1 MVAAL
6 LLVAGAAAAQPQ
18 HGIAMYGEPALPPD
32 FAHLPYANPDAPKG
46 GIIVEGTR
54 GTFDSLNPFILKGN
68 APYGA
73 RAHVAES
80 LLGRSYD
87 EPFTLYGLLAESV
100 EVADDSTWVEFHLNP
115 AARFSDGSPVTV
127 EDVIW
132 SFQTLGEQ
140 GHGRYRAGWAAI
152 TGYEQTGERSVRFD
166 MAGDNRELPLILG
179 LRPIL
184 KKADWDGVDFTES
197 SLRPFIASGPYVIG
211 DFDPGR
217 FVQFDRNPDY
227 WGRDIGFNVGRHNL
241 DAIRYEFFRDGEAVW
256 QAFTSGE
263 TSYFVEYDDLKW
275 ATQYDFPAVQRGEI
289 VQSQVVHQ
297 RPTGMSG
304 LVFNTRSPVF
314 ADIRV
319 RDALLHIFNFQFI
332 NQSLN
337 SGVPGRIESY
347 FDNSQLGFEGEAS
360 EAERA
365 LLEPFLADLPE
376 DVLSA
381 YTLPQGAPDLRNRA
395 DLRVAQEQLEAA
407 GWTLSDGVLRNADG
421 QPFEFDILI
430 SSSANE
436 AVTSIFAQ
444 ALERLGITMT
454 TTLVD
459 SSQYSERLTTYDYD
473 MIAHTWGLSLSP
485 GTEQLSYWG
494 SEAGAAEGSRNYA
507 GIADPAVDAMI
518 AAMLGAESR
527 EDFIAATRA
536 LDRVLTTGRYA
547 IPFWYTPY
555 VNVAH
560 KAELRFPADTL
571 PIYGYWI
578 GFMPDV
584 WWSEAE

>member
-319 RDALLHIFNFQFI
+319 RDALLHVFNFEFI

-407 GWTLSDGVLRNADG
+407 GWTLTDGVLRNADG